1 MTKAKGTNY
10 TCPVCDSEKH
20 KLMIIIEPLDY
31 GDVKVLL
38 KPTMAVTG
46 ELNLE
51 FDIIES
57 NFYYCPN
64 CNMRFS
70 RIDPYEFAKY
80 KESRIP
86 RIFTDCILKE
96 CREMYGGRIGTYRK
110 VKVGEIYMK
119 GEGPR
124 VAKRRTRV
132 RELLQKAEL
141 DEIPDAIDN
150 FLQEFIGDLTLE
162 QAGVCNEC
170 GIVVPRE
177 VDMK

>member
-1 MTKAKGTNY
+1 MTKAKRTPY
-10 TCPVCDSEKH
+10 TCPVCDQEKH
-20 KLMIIIEPLDY
+20 ELMIIIEPLDY
-31 GDVKVLL
+31 GDVKVIL
-38 KPTMAVTG
+38 KPTMAVKG

-70 RIDPYEFAKY
+70 RIDPYVFAQY
-80 KESRIP
+80 KEKRIP
-86 RIFTDCILKE
+86 GIFTDCILKE
-96 CREMYGGRIGTYRK
+96 CREKDGGRMGTYRN

-124 VAKRRTRV
+124 LAQRRTRV
-132 RELLQKAEL
+132 RELLEKSKM

-150 FLQEFIGDLTLE
+150 FLQEFIGEYTLD

-170 GIVVPRE
+170 GIVVARE
-177 VDMK
+177 ADMK